1 MATNNKMTPEK
12 FEAICLELEETHH
25 GLLHLCK
32 KQGFNSRRYFHD
44 FKNEDEARHDRYVR
58 AREAQLDYL
67 EELLRESS
75 FDGSKDGETAG
86 TINIGS
92 NHIQRDRLKVDT
104 LKFILGKLRARKWGD
119 KIDVTSDGE
128 KIDAI
133 NVTIVRPED
142 KKE

>member
-1 MATNNKMTPEK
+1 MATKNKMTKEK
-12 FEAICLELEETHH
+12 FEAICVELEETHH

-32 KQGFNSRRYFHD
+32 KHGLNSRRPFHTYLEKD
-44 FKNEDEARHDRYVR
+44 TEHMNRYAR
-58 AREAQLDYL
+58 ARDKQLDYL
-67 EELLRESS
+67 EELLREAS

-133 NVTIVRPED
+133 NVTIVRAED
-142 KKE
+142 KEG